1 MSSGRAWR
9 PVAGLRPVTLQ
20 PGGGLGS
27 PDRSP
32 DAPTSH
38 APSPNRPDRAVRRPG
53 RSARGEPPAEPRRPW
68 RSTIPGSWRRLPWRP
83 SRQFAWRF
91 LRPARGGRARAGLG
105 VLFLCAAAALVATGR
120 GAAPTELEL
129 TDGGV
134 WLATTSTGT
143 LTHLSGP
150 AGRAD
155 AAVTVPGAV
164 GRDLTVA
171 RTGAAV
177 LVADPGSGQV
187 HLVDPARLASVR
199 SADLGPGVTI
209 VTSATAAYAVD
220 PASGRVRRLT
230 RDDLAGAGPV
240 LELPPPLGRAALTD
254 DGTLWVPVRSAG
266 TVVALRDGAAE
277 PPHPVA
283 PPGNA
288 VDVVLAG
295 GHPLAVDTTAATVT
309 APDTGRVIALPPA
322 GPTSGP
328 LPGLLAPPR
337 TDGGPVPLL
346 DPATRRLFLV
356 DVDQGLVTTVAIPDI
371 PGSGQ
376 LGTPVVHAGHGYVP
390 DSALG
395 VVLDYDIARGGF
407 GDPVPVAAP
416 ADQPRLTVAVDGDL
430 VWINDLAG
438 PNAVLIDGRGRT
450 AIAKQ
455 PPDLAGLATEA
466 ARPLPP
472 APPLPTARRPSA
484 PGPARDPG
492 PATPT
497 APAAPTG
504 TAAPRTTSTGPPTPP
519 GRTTPEPTLVPPP
532 TPPPPTGPPPTGPP
546 RTAPPDGTP
555 PPLPSPTVVPRPT
568 TTPPGTD
575 LG

>member
-1 MSSGRAWR
+1 MIR
-9 PVAGLRPVTLQ
+9 P
-20 PGGGLGS
+20 
-27 PDRSP
+27 
-32 DAPTSH
+32 PT
-38 APSPNRPDRAVRRPG
+38 
-53 RSARGEPPAEPRRPW
+53 EPRRHW
-68 RSTIPGSWRRLPWRP
+68 RSTIPGSWRRLPWQP
-83 SRQFAWRF
+83 SWRF
-91 LRPARGGRARAGLG
+91 TRRVTRWFPGPKHGGRARAGLG
-105 VLFLCAAAALVATGR
+105 ALLLCAAAALVATGR

-134 WLATTSTGT
+134 WLATASTGT

-150 AGRAD
+150 AGLAD

-171 RTGAAV
+171 RAGSAV

-187 HLVDPARLASVR
+187 HLVDPARLAAVR

-209 VTSATAAYAVD
+209 VSSPAAAYAVD
-220 PASGRVRRLT
+220 PRSGQVRRLA
-230 RDDLAGAGPV
+230 RDDLAGAGSV

-266 TVVALRDGAAE
+266 TVVALRGGAAA
-277 PPHPVA
+277 PPRPVA

-295 GHPLAVDTTAATVT
+295 GRPLAVDSTAATVT
-309 APDTGRVIALPPA
+309 ILGTGRVIALPPA
-322 GPTSGP
+322 GPPTGP
-328 LPGLLAPPR
+328 AGGPRPDLLAPPR

-356 DVDQGLVTTVAIPDI
+356 DVDHDADPGPGQRADQGTGAGTGPGTGQGSVTTVTIPTI

-376 LGTPVVHAGHGYVP
+376 LGAPVVHSGHGYVP

-407 GDPVPVAAP
+407 ADPVPVAVP
-416 ADQPRLTVAVDGDL
+416 AGHPRLTVTVDGDQ

-438 PNAVLIDGRGRT
+438 PDAVLIDARGRT

-472 APPLPTARRPSA
+472 APPLPTGRRPAASR
-484 PGPARDPG
+484 PAGTAGDPG
-492 PATPT
+492 PITPT
-497 APAAPTG
+497 APTAGPAQPG
-504 TAAPRTTSTGPPTPP
+504 TAAPRTTSTGLPTPP
-519 GRTTPEPTLVPPP
+519 GRTTPEPTTAPPP
-532 TPPPPTGPPPTGPP
+532 SPPPTGPPP
-546 RTAPPDGTP
+546 RTTPPDGT
-555 PPLPSPTVVPRPT
+555 PPLPSPTVAPRPT
-568 TTPPGTD
+568 STP
-575 LG
+575 LGVDVG